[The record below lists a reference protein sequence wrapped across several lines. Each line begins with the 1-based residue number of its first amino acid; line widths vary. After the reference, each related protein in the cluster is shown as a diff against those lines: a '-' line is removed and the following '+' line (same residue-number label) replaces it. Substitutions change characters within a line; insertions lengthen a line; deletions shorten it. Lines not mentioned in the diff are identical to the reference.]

1 MGPGLAVRNWPDKS
15 RERGQD
21 MRQPV
26 IAINNVSAVY
36 GRGARQVQALRG
48 VTLSVQPG
56 EIFGLLGPNGA
67 GKTTLLAC
75 VEGLHRPM
83 QGSIQVAGLDV
94 EQQPT
99 AVKRKLGLQL
109 QRTALLNDLTVSEL
123 LEVYA
128 ALYEVYLTQQQAA
141 DLLARFDL
149 SAQRRV
155 LARRLSGGQQQR
167 LCLAIAIAHTPEI
180 ILLDEPTT
188 GLDPHAR
195 RAVWDLIRQVNR
207 MRLIPTVS
215 LDVISLV
222 ASSCGYYRK
231 QIEPCAAHEFAVH
244 VATQRGLAQR
254 RQHRHPPRAQPVAP
268 MRERHCRGPRLP
280 PRRGTDQTPYREQGY
295 PGDRTWEEKPPTRL
309 TFHVMRCPTTSP
321 LFVSWPWLRH
331 TWMLVRSS

>member
-1 MGPGLAVRNWPDKS
+1 
-15 RERGQD
+15 

-75 VEGLHRPM
+75 VEGLHRPV
-83 QGSIQVAGLDV
+83 QGKGARLSWAPSAHAVAGSIQVAGLDV

-109 QRTALLNDLTVSEL
+109 QRAALLNDLTVSEL

-128 ALYEVYLTQQQAA
+128 ALYEVYLTQQQVT

-149 SAQRRV
+149 SAQRHV

-167 LCLAIAIAHTPEI
+167 LCLAIAIAHDPEI
-180 ILLDEPTT
+180 VLLDEPTT

-195 RAVWDLIRQVNR
+195 RAVWDLIRQLHSDGRTLVLTTHAMEEAETLCDR
-207 MRLIPTVS
+207 VAIIDHGQIVACDTPACLIAALKAHTV
-215 LDVISLV
+215 LKMPAEFPLEEVRQLLGVQHVRHTDQHLE
-222 ASSCGYYRK
+222 
-231 QIEPCAAHEFAVH
+231 IETTQPLATLAALHDLAAHCGRTVNN
-244 VATQRGLAQR
+244 VLL
-254 RQHRHPPRAQPVAP
+254 RQPNLEDVFLSLTGHPLQA
-268 MRERHCRGPRLP
+268 
-280 PRRGTDQTPYREQGY
+280 
-295 PGDRTWEEKPPTRL
+295 
-309 TFHVMRCPTTSP
+309 
-321 LFVSWPWLRH
+321 
-331 TWMLVRSS
+331 